1 MQVINLIGLSEDDFL
16 ACAEDG
22 LNRKIEHHQKHMITM
37 ESLFISSENKE
48 YKKQCQEDK
57 LYEAQLTGALH
68 QVQMRRYD
76 LKYGHPDSMIVKE
89 VPHAPRKTPLP

>member
-16 ACAEDG
+16 AFAEDG
-22 LNRKIEHHQKHMITM
+22 LKRKIEHHKQYMLTM
-37 ESLFISSENKE
+37 ASLCISSGSKE
-48 YKKQCQEDK
+48 YKKQLQEDK
-57 LYEAQLTGALH
+57 LYEAQLTGALN

-89 VPHAPRKTPLP
+89 

>member
-22 LNRKIEHHQKHMITM
+22 LNRKIERHQKYMLTI
-37 ESLFISSENKE
+37 ESLCVSPQNEE
-48 YKKQCQEDK
+48 YKKRYQEDK
-57 LYEAQLTGALH
+57 LHEARLTNALY

-89 VPHAPRKTPLP
+89 

>member
-22 LNRKIEHHQKHMITM
+22 LNRKIEQHQKYMLAVK
-37 ESLFISSENKE
+37 SLNISTQNEE

-57 LYEAQLTGALH
+57 LHEARLTNALY
-68 QVQMRRYD
+68 QVQMRRYE
-76 LKYGHPDSMIVKE
+76 LKYGRPDAMTVKE
-89 VPHAPRKTPLP
+89 ATRNGT

>member
-1 MQVINLIGLSEDDFL
+1 MQVMNLIGLSEDDRI

-22 LNRKIEHHQKHMITM
+22 LKRKIEHHQKFMLAAA
-37 ESLFISSENKE
+37 SLYISRENEE
-48 YKKQCQEDK
+48 YKKQCQENE
-57 LYEAQLTGALH
+57 LHEAQLSSALY

-89 VPHAPRKTPLP
+89 VPHAP

>member
-22 LNRKIEHHQKHMITM
+22 LNRKIEHHKKYMLAAASLGMLPAEEYEKRCQKG
-37 ESLFISSENKE
+37 E
-48 YKKQCQEDK
+48 

-89 VPHAPRKTPLP
+89 ATHQ

>member
-22 LNRKIEHHQKHMITM
+22 LNRKIESHQKYMLAA
-37 ESLFISSENKE
+37 ESLCIPTKNEE

-57 LYEAQLTGALH
+57 LHEARLTNALY
-68 QVQMRRYD
+68 QVQMRRYE
-76 LKYGHPDSMIVKE
+76 LKYGRPDSMTVKE
-89 VPHAPRKTPLP
+89 ATHQ

>member
-22 LNRKIEHHQKHMITM
+22 LNRKIERHQKYMLTM
-37 ESLFISSENKE
+37 TSLCISPENKE
-48 YKKQCQEDK
+48 YKKQCQEGK
-57 LYEAQLTGALH
+57 LREAQLTGALH

-76 LKYGHPDSMIVKE
+76 LKYGRPDSMTVKE
-89 VPHAPRKTPLP
+89 

>member
-16 ACAEDG
+16 DCAEDG
-22 LNRKIEHHQKHMITM
+22 LKRKIERHQKLMLTA
-37 ESLFISSENKE
+37 ESLCMSSTEE
-48 YKKQCQEDK
+48 YKKQCKKYE
-57 LYEAQLTGALH
+57 LHEAQLTGALH

-89 VPHAPRKTPLP
+89 

>member
-16 ACAEDG
+16 DCAEDG
-22 LNRKIEHHQKHMITM
+22 LKRKIERHQKLMLTAA
-37 ESLFISSENKE
+37 SLCISTGEAYKE
-48 YKKQCQEDK
+48 QCKKDE

-76 LKYGHPDSMIVKE
+76 LKYGYPDSMIVKE
-89 VPHAPRKTPLP
+89 VPHATGKAPLP

>member
-22 LNRKIEHHQKHMITM
+22 LNRKIEHHQKYMLTVA
-37 ESLFISSENKE
+37 SLCISLENKE
-48 YKKQCQEDK
+48 YKKQCQENK
-57 LYEAQLTGALH
+57 LREAQLTGALH

-76 LKYGHPDSMIVKE
+76 LKYGRPDSMIVKE
-89 VPHAPRKTPLP
+89 

>member
-22 LNRKIEHHQKHMITM
+22 LKRKIEHHKQYMFTM
-37 ESLFISSENKE
+37 ASLCVSSKNKE
-48 YKKQCQEDK
+48 YKKQLQEDK

-89 VPHAPRKTPLP
+89 

>member
-16 ACAEDG
+16 DCAEDG
-22 LNRKIEHHQKHMITM
+22 LKRKIERHQKLMLTAASFCTTA
-37 ESLFISSENKE
+37 EE
-48 YKKQCQEDK
+48 YKKRCKKDE
-57 LYEAQLTGALH
+57 LHEAQLTGALN

-89 VPHAPRKTPLP
+89 

>member
-22 LNRKIEHHQKHMITM
+22 LNRKIEHHQKYMITM
-37 ESLFISSENKE
+37 QSVGISPENKE

-57 LYEAQLTGALH
+57 LREARLTNALY

-76 LKYGHPDSMIVKE
+76 LKYGHPDSTIVKE
-89 VPHAPRKTPLP
+89 

>member
-22 LNRKIEHHQKHMITM
+22 LNRKIERHQKHMLTM
-37 ESLFISSENKE
+37 ASLCISPENKE

-76 LKYGHPDSMIVKE
+76 LKYGYPDSMIVKE
-89 VPHAPRKTPLP
+89 VPHAP

>member
-22 LNRKIEHHQKHMITM
+22 LNRKIEHHQKYMTTM

-76 LKYGHPDSMIVKE
+76 LKYGLPDSMIVKE
-89 VPHAPRKTPLP
+89 

>member
-22 LNRKIEHHQKHMITM
+22 LNRKIEKHQKYMLTM
-37 ESLFISSENKE
+37 QSVGISSENKE

-57 LYEAQLTGALH
+57 LREARLTNALY

-76 LKYGHPDSMIVKE
+76 LEYGHPDSMIVKE
-89 VPHAPRKTPLP
+89 

>member
-22 LNRKIEHHQKHMITM
+22 LNRKIERHKKYMLAMASLGMAPVEEYEKRCQKDQLH
-37 ESLFISSENKE
+37 
-48 YKKQCQEDK
+48 
-57 LYEAQLTGALH
+57 EAQLTGALH

-89 VPHAPRKTPLP
+89 

>member
-1 MQVINLIGLSEDDFL
+1 MQVINLIGLSEDALL

-22 LNRKIEHHQKHMITM
+22 LKRKIERHQKLMLTA
-37 ESLFISSENKE
+37 ESLCISPENKE
-48 YKKQCQEDK
+48 YKKQCQEYK

-89 VPHAPRKTPLP
+89 

>member
-1 MQVINLIGLSEDDFL
+1 MQVINLIGLSEDDLL

-22 LNRKIEHHQKHMITM
+22 LNRKIEHHKQYMLTM
-37 ESLFISSENKE
+37 ASLCISSGNKE

-57 LYEAQLTGALH
+57 LREAQLTSALY

-89 VPHAPRKTPLP
+89 

>member
-22 LNRKIEHHQKHMITM
+22 LKRKIERHQKLMLTAA
-37 ESLFISSENKE
+37 SLCMSSTED
-48 YKKQCQEDK
+48 YKKQCKKDE
-57 LYEAQLTGALH
+57 LHEAQLTGALH

-76 LKYGHPDSMIVKE
+76 LKYGYPDSMIVKE
-89 VPHAPRKTPLP
+89 VPNAPRKTPLP

>member
-22 LNRKIEHHQKHMITM
+22 LNRKIEKHQKYMLTM
-37 ESLFISSENKE
+37 ESLCITAQSKE
-48 YKKQCQEDK
+48 YKKQRQEDK
-57 LYEAQLTGALH
+57 LHEARLTNALY

-76 LKYGHPDSMIVKE
+76 LKYGRPDSMIVKE
-89 VPHAPRKTPLP
+89 

>member
-22 LNRKIEHHQKHMITM
+22 LNRKIEKHQKYMLAM
-37 ESLFISSENKE
+37 ASLGMAPVEE
-48 YKKQCQEDK
+48 YEKRCQKDQLHEAHLTSA
-57 LYEAQLTGALH
+57 LY

-76 LKYGHPDSMIVKE
+76 LKYGRPDSMIVKE
-89 VPHAPRKTPLP
+89 

>member
-1 MQVINLIGLSEDDFL
+1 M

-22 LNRKIEHHQKHMITM
+22 LKRKIEHHQKYMLTM
-37 ESLFISSENKE
+37 TSLCISPENKE
-48 YKKQCQEDK
+48 YKKQCQEGK
-57 LYEAQLTGALH
+57 LREAQLTNALY

-89 VPHAPRKTPLP
+89 VPHAP

>member
-22 LNRKIEHHQKHMITM
+22 LNRKIEAHKKYMLAASSIC
-37 ESLFISSENKE
+37 ISPQNEE
-48 YKKQCQEDK
+48 YKKQRQKDK
-57 LYEAQLTGALH
+57 LHEAHLTNALY

-76 LKYGHPDSMIVKE
+76 LKYGRPDSMIVKE
-89 VPHAPRKTPLP
+89 

>member
-22 LNRKIEHHQKHMITM
+22 LKRKIERHQKLMLTAAA
-37 ESLFISSENKE
+37 LCISPENKE

-76 LKYGHPDSMIVKE
+76 LKYGYPDSMIVKE
-89 VPHAPRKTPLP
+89 VPHAP

>member
-22 LNRKIEHHQKHMITM
+22 LNRKIERHQKYMLTM
-37 ESLFISSENKE
+37 TSLCIPPENKE
-48 YKKQCQEDK
+48 YKKQCQGGK
-57 LYEAQLTGALH
+57 LREAQLTGALY

-89 VPHAPRKTPLP
+89 

>member
-22 LNRKIEHHQKHMITM
+22 LKRRIEYHQKFMLTKA
-37 ESLFISSENKE
+37 SLCISSENKE
-48 YKKQCQEDK
+48 HKKQCQKDQ
-57 LYEAQLTGALH
+57 LYEAQLTGALN

-89 VPHAPRKTPLP
+89 

>member
-22 LNRKIEHHQKHMITM
+22 LKRKIERHQKLMLTAA
-37 ESLFISSENKE
+37 SLCISSAEE
-48 YKKQCQEDK
+48 YKKQCQKDE
-57 LYEAQLTGALH
+57 LHEAQLTGALH

-76 LKYGHPDSMIVKE
+76 LKYGYPDSMIVKE
-89 VPHAPRKTPLP
+89 VSHAP